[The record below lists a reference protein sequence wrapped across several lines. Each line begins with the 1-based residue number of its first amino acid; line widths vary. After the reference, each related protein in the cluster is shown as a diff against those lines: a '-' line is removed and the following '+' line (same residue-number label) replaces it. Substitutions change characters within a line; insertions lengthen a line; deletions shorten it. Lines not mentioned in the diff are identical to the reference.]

1 MNAKAPR
8 EVFFLLLSNLRNNTE
23 IASNIYQEISKVAE
37 EPEVKEA
44 LVARAFAS
52 QQILAKIDECFHLTG
67 EKPVKTSTHLH
78 DVFAEDFRN
87 ELAEIHSPVA
97 RHLYVLAKL
106 RHFAHLQMGEY
117 VALIE
122 AADLAGH
129 HGVGLLLET
138 CLADKMAFAERTRR
152 FIRHAVEEKIMESIA
167 VGAR

>member
-1 MNAKAPR
+1 
-8 EVFFLLLSNLRNNTE
+8 VF
-23 IASNIYQEISKVAE
+23 V
-37 EPEVKEA
+37 
-44 LVARAFAS
+44 
-52 QQILAKIDECFHLTG
+52 
-67 EKPVKTSTHLH
+67 
-78 DVFAEDFRN
+78 EDFRR
-87 ELAEIHSPVA
+87 ELAEIQLPVA

-117 VALIE
+117 AALIE

-152 FIRHAVEEKIMESIA
+152 FIRRAVEEKIMENVP